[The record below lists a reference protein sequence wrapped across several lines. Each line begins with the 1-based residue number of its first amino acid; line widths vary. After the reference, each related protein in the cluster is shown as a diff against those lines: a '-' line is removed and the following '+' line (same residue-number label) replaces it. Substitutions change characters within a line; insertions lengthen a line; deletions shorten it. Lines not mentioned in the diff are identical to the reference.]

1 MTMSATSC
9 GLSGRRPHHP
19 GRHLLVLAG
28 ISAVTVAV
36 FTLAMVAHLPG

>member
-1 MTMSATSC
+1 MTTAGASGGS
-9 GLSGRRPHHP
+9 SGRRPHHP

-28 ISAVTVAV
+28 MSAVTVAV